1 MDMLLDLI
9 ATLSR
14 WSRSHLGDIS
24 LALMATLFVLFG
36 PGLNA
41 WVQRSIGGLNFV
53 LRTLIFVLVCAVGY
67 GLAIIFLTPWLAHA
81 LARQGHVVAAPN
93 HPGTTLRDR
102 RPEQMRALWMRP
114 NDLTRVLDA
123 LIAHPEWAG
132 PVAPGQAA
140 VVVQVGE

>member
-1 MDMLLDLI
+1 MDLLLDLI

-67 GLAIIFLTPWLAHA
+67 GLAIVLLTPWLANA
-81 LARQGHVVAAPN
+81 LGYFNNYTLAPVLLLVFFLI
-93 HPGTTLRDR
+93 GVLADR
-102 RPEQMRALWMRP
+102 S
-114 NDLTRVLDA
+114 
-123 LIAHPEWAG
+123 
-132 PVAPGQAA
+132 
-140 VVVQVGE
+140 